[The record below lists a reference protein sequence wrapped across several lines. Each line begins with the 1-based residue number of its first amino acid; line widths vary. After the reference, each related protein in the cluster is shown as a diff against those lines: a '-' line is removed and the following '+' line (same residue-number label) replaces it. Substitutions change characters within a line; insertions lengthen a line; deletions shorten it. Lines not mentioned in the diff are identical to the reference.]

1 LIFIFPLWL
10 CGNPFLVTMNLLTVE
25 GISKKFGARAV
36 LQNVSFS
43 VRRGEVLGLI
53 GPNGAGKTT
62 LFECLAGILPSDGG
76 ALITNEQALAPAQ
89 RKNALFYMP
98 DGVTPWAEQS
108 VNWALGFFER
118 LYSASVKAPD
128 LLDALKLESLRHARI
143 GSLSKG
149 ERKRLL
155 LALGLLTPQSLLML
169 DEPFDGLDLRQ
180 ARDVMALLRSQ
191 AERGRTLM
199 LSIHQLVDAA
209 RVCDR
214 LILLSDGR
222 VVGEGTIDELRAQA
236 NLSDGSPS
244 KAGLAK
250 AGLAKA
256 RLAKAGLAEAGLEEI
271 FLALT

>member
-1 LIFIFPLWL
+1 
-10 CGNPFLVTMNLLTVE
+10 MDLLTVN
-25 GISKKFGARAV
+25 GLCKKFGARVV

-62 LFECLAGILPSDGG
+62 LFECLAGVLPSDGG
-76 ALITNEQALAPAQ
+76 ALIGKEQALAPGR
-89 RKNALFYMP
+89 RKSALFYMP
-98 DGVTPWAEQS
+98 DGVTPWAQQS

-118 LYSASVKAPD
+118 LYGAPVKAAE
-128 LLDALKLESLRHARI
+128 LLNMLKLESLRNARI

-155 LALGLLTPQSLLML
+155 LALGLLTPQPLLML

-180 ARDVMALLRSQ
+180 TRDVMALLRSQ
-191 AERGRTLM
+191 AEHGRTLM

-236 NLSDGSPS
+236 NLSDGGPP
-244 KAGLAK
+244 
-250 AGLAKA
+250 
-256 RLAKAGLAEAGLEEI
+256 EAGLEEI